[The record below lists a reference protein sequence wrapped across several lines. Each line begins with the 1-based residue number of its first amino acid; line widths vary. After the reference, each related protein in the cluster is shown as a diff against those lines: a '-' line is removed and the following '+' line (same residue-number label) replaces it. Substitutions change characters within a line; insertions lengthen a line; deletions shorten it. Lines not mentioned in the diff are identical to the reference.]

1 MYHKKCLPQFSE
13 GKAMHSAEHWDFL
26 GLIQIANWLP
36 EDWNG
41 RGILASISV
50 KSIVKTNKMK
60 SVEGIYC
67 GLGVKECDNVIKA
80 CGYLGKHSSYLQ
92 N

>member
-1 MYHKKCLPQFSE
+1 
-13 GKAMHSAEHWDFL
+13 MHSAEHWDSL
-26 GLIQIANWLP
+26 WLIQIANWLP

-41 RGILASISV
+41 WSILASISV
-50 KSIVKTNKMK
+50 KSIVKANKMK
-60 SVEGIYC
+60 SVEGIYR

-80 CGYLGKHSSYLQ
+80 CGYLEKHSSYLQ